1 MPSRAFIVFDLK
13 DVMPASLHEQCLNAL
28 AGIYCFWPS
37 IARPLLTRPSCRLN
51 ALAGIYCFWLSG
63 FGGAEVASACLNA
76 LAGIYCFWPH
86 FFPVNWA
93 CDYQE
98 IGGQPCIILLP
109 ICINTM
115 PFCELLR
122 CWCSLRTP
130 WDNSMAVGPEVKGG
144 SQEFPTSE
152 NLEIILIPWPK
163 PPGHGEHLLIWP
175 FL

>member
-1 MPSRAFIVFDLK
+1 MPSRAFIVFDTVSGL
-13 DVMPASLHEQCLNAL
+13 DQRL
-28 AGIYCFWPS
+28 
-37 IARPLLTRPSCRLN
+37 PLRLN
-51 ALAGIYCFWLSG
+51 ALAGIYCFWQNNCYTLPVKALGLNALAGIYCFWHFLLAMICNQSTAG
-63 FGGAEVASACLNA
+63 LNA

-152 NLEIILIPWPK
+152 NLEIIFIPWPK